1 MILCMIFYRIYEG
14 CFRPYGY
21 VTFSSCRR
29 KMQKSK
35 DISAT
40 NGSAAAGA
48 TSGETV
54 ELRDSRSPSRENGP
68 PRESTTF
75 KDPAYDI

>member
-1 MILCMIFYRIYEG
+1 
-14 CFRPYGY
+14 
-21 VTFSSCRR
+21 
-29 KMQKSK
+29 MQKSK

-54 ELRDSRSPSRENGP
+54 ELRDSRSPSRENGQ